1 MQWQNQKSYIDFLT
15 AERTWS
21 LIYDKTHPEWTD
33 ELTPYKEDSEQ
44 YSKEYQQAKRLFLSK
59 IKLTKED
66 KASILLEVT
75 KMKSFFLSVRED
87 PDIKELKKIVN
98 KIAKKNRFLDFKQYG
113 LNRTYDFC
121 NLTYGMYNLMLFL
134 NRTLEIFT
142 EYEGF
147 REASYP
153 LEKLEYGIRPFYRA
167 LGYWSDIEIRPMD

>member
-1 MQWQNQKSYIDFLT
+1 MQWQNQKSYTELL
-15 AERTWS
+15 AKEMKWS
-21 LIYDKTHPEWTD
+21 IVYAKIYEGWTD
-33 ELTPYKEDSEQ
+33 QLTSYKEDSKQ
-44 YSKEYQQAKRLFLSK
+44 YSKEYDQAKQLFLSK

-66 KASILLEVT
+66 KNKINYRVT
-75 KMKSFFLSVRED
+75 KMKSFFRNVRENE
-87 PDIKELKKIVN
+87 DIKALKKIVS
-98 KIAKKNRFLDFKQYG
+98 KIQKQSTFLEFREYG

-167 LGYWSDIEIRPMD
+167 LGYYVDIKTEQM